1 MSDDLHENAKSA
13 KQANSESATAAAP
26 SGTTTPDGS
35 TEAAQVLADLE
46 QLSRER
52 DTFKEL
58 LLRTR
63 ADFENYQKRVAKER
77 DQERRFALWP
87 LAQDL
92 LPVLDNFRRALDS
105 VREDS
110 PLRQG
115 VAMIYQQLQEVLRK
129 HGIVPMDAEGK
140 PFDPHLHQA
149 VLQQPSRDHP
159 PNTVLKVVEA
169 GFFYHDRV
177 LRPARVIVSV
187 APAETAAETDHAT
200 AAAPPPSEQTDSSGN
215 A

>member
-1 MSDDLHENAKSA
+1 MSDDLHENAKTTQ
-13 KQANSESATAAAP
+13 QAHSESATGAP

-35 TEAAQVLADLE
+35 AEAAQVLADLE

-77 DQERRFALWP
+77 EQERRYACWP
-87 LAQDL
+87 LALDL
-92 LPVLDNFRRALDS
+92 LPVLDNFQRALDA
-105 VREDS
+105 VQEDS

-115 VAMIYQQLQEVLRK
+115 VVMIYQQLQEALRK

-149 VLQQPSRDHP
+149 LLQQPSRDHP

-187 APAETAAETDHAT
+187 APAEIAAEADRST
-200 AAAPPPSEQTDSSGN
+200 APPPAEQTDSRN